1 MQSEKRIPDEKK
13 IPFENL
19 QTKSR
24 SRIEKKKS
32 RSRIYKKKSRS
43 RIQKK
48 IPVEKSNHLTF
59 GQFDNDFVCL
69 EIEPK
74 YHQRIVVLLSKV
86 HILGLQDI
94 ILWSMFPYCYLLKC
108 KPRIKLILSRNSN
121 KISCKSKVYFVLC
134 LHKVRSYI
142 PLSYSAVLMTLNTVT
157 NQKAHSI

>member
-24 SRIEKKKS
+24 SRIEKKNPG
-32 RSRIYKKKSRS
+32 REFTKKNPGREFK
-43 RIQKK
+43 KK

-69 EIEPK
+69 EIDPK

-94 ILWSMFPYCYLLKC
+94 ILWSMFPYCH
-108 KPRIKLILSRNSN
+108 RRTGT
-121 KISCKSKVYFVLC
+121 FFWGG
-134 LHKVRSYI
+134 
-142 PLSYSAVLMTLNTVT
+142 AVLNLPE
-157 NQKAHSI
+157 